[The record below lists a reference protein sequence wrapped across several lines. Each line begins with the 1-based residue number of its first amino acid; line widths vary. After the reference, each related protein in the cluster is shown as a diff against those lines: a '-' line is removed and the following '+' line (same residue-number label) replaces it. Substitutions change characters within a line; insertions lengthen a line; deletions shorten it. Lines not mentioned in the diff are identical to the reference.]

1 MFTKTDIEKY
11 FMAEKSESLLFVI
24 IGIAAILVAAVFFF
38 FLKTNFY
45 KGMALPLLLIACIQ
59 LTVGYSVYKRSDDD
73 RKRNTYAYDL
83 NPADLKNKEIPR
95 MEKVNRNFVIYR
107 WIEILLILAGLV
119 LIFLYRNNT
128 ERSFLFGIGIGL
140 AIQAAIMLGADY
152 FAEARAK
159 VYTKGL
165 KDFTEKT

>member
-11 FMAEKSESLLFVI
+11 FTAEKSESLIFVI
-24 IGIAAILVAAVFFF
+24 IGIAAILLAIVFFF

-59 LTVGYSVYKRSDDD
+59 ITVGYTVYKRSDED
-73 RKRNTYAYDL
+73 RKKNTYAYDL

-95 MEKVNRNFVIYR
+95 MEKVNKNFVLYR
-107 WIEILLILAGLV
+107 WIEIALILAGILLV
-119 LIFLYRNNT
+119 FLYRPGT
-128 ERSFLFGIGIGL
+128 ERSFWYGLGIGL
-140 AIQAAIMLGADY
+140 AIQAVIMLGADY

-165 KDFTEKT
+165 KEFTAKF